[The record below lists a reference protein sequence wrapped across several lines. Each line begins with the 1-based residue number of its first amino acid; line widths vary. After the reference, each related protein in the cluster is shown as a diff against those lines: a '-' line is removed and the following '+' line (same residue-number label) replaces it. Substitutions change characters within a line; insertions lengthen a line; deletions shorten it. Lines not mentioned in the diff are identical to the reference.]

1 MQNSM
6 FEDSLRDM
14 AEFPVEISQVRR
26 KLQDLT
32 QGQLMMNDMYDEMLS
47 AVADLSEMMRYTQ
60 FFKNNY
66 HIEGSGVAKPIKL

>member
-14 AEFPVEISQVRR
+14 AEFPMEISQVRR

-47 AVADLSEMMRYTQ
+47 AVEDLSEMMRYTQ